1 MTVAYIA
8 NIRFPG
14 KRAHAYQIAKNCESF
29 IALGYEVCV
38 IARKN
43 FMSNDAS
50 SAQEFFKLKSR
61 VPVMQIP
68 CVNLLRL
75 SPSKSL
81 AKFAFLLLRASF
93 KLSLFFLLFFIEHDA
108 LYYTRDPHLLR
119 ILFSFKRDVVLE
131 LHDLSDKQKGII
143 LKYCKKLILIVCI
156 SHGLKEE
163 LIRLGVD
170 EDKILVAH
178 DGVDLEEFRTSAN
191 RQDVRRSLG
200 VQPEAV
206 LIVYTGSFYKWKG
219 VDLFL
224 EKWTMAPKDFYLLLV
239 GGPQNEFERLGE
251 IVKKQHLERV
261 ILLPSVPRE
270 QVVRFLA
277 AGDLGLLP
285 TSPYYDIGNK
295 YTSPLKLF
303 EYLAA
308 DLPVLAS
315 DVPSSREVLTED
327 VARFYRYDGENLAEA
342 FSLLH
347 EELGWLNNARE
358 MARNYVRQYTWM
370 ERAQNI
376 LDAINERKGDG
387 ISN

>member
-1 MTVAYIA
+1 M
-8 NIRFPG
+8 
-14 KRAHAYQIAKNCESF
+14 AKPE
-29 IALGYEVCV
+29 
-38 IARKN
+38 K
-43 FMSNDAS
+43 
-50 SAQEFFKLKSR
+50 
-61 VPVMQIP
+61 
-68 CVNLLRL
+68 L
-75 SPSKSL
+75 SP
-81 AKFAFLLLRASF
+81 
-93 KLSLFFLLFFIEHDA
+93 
-108 LYYTRDPHLLR
+108 
-119 ILFSFKRDVVLE
+119 
-131 LHDLSDKQKGII
+131 
-143 LKYCKKLILIVCI
+143 
-156 SHGLKEE
+156 
-163 LIRLGVD
+163 
-170 EDKILVAH
+170 
-178 DGVDLEEFRTSAN
+178 
-191 RQDVRRSLG
+191 
-200 VQPEAV
+200 
-206 LIVYTGSFYKWKG
+206 
-219 VDLFL
+219 L

-376 LDAINERKGDG
+376 LDAINERKEDG